1 MCESTSNHHL
11 FVPLPSDANRYIH
24 SKEKPFK
31 CGECGKGFCQNRTL
45 AVHKIQH
52 MENSPYKCH
61 TCGRSFNQR
70 SNLKTH
76 LLTHTDIKPFNCG
89 ECGKEFRRNCDLRR
103 HTLTHSLAAVSAA
116 AVDALKKCS
125 DGEEESSTGSEM
137 DHQEFA
143 EHVLNKDHLL
153 DVVN

>member
-1 MCESTSNHHL
+1 
-11 FVPLPSDANRYIH
+11 
-24 SKEKPFK
+24 
-31 CGECGKGFCQNRTL
+31 
-45 AVHKIQH
+45 

-76 LLTHTDIKPFNCG
+76 LLTHTDIKPFNCS

-103 HTLTHSLAAVSAA
+103 HTLTHSLAAVTTANA
-116 AVDALKKCS
+116 DVLKKCS
-125 DGEEESSTGSEM
+125 DGEEEEDNSTGSEM
-137 DHQEFA
+137 DHQDFA
-143 EHVLNKDHLL
+143 ENVLSKDHLL